1 MMMPNVWHYHSGII
15 KVRTYLSSN
24 GNPLLD
30 SASIIDVRPFQ
41 CQSQTSHL
49 SSPAYFKTTLVP
61 DVWSSSCA
69 LLRLSCT
76 FSDVVRLER
85 PDLEEQRNSLIS
97 KMNSAKNELKRIEDK
112 ILEKLFHSEGN
123 ILDDQ
128 ELVDTLG
135 ASKVTAGEIST
146 QLEEA
151 EQTEAKISIAREKYR
166 MVATRG
172 VFTVTRN
179 VW

>member
-1 MMMPNVWHYHSGII
+1 MWN
-15 KVRTYLSSN
+15 SS
-24 GNPLLD
+24 
-30 SASIIDVRPFQ
+30 
-41 CQSQTSHL
+41 H
-49 SSPAYFKTTLVP
+49 
-61 DVWSSSCA
+61 A
-69 LLRLSCT
+69 LLRLFCT
-76 FSDVVRLER
+76 SSDVVRLER

-151 EQTEAKISIAREKYR
+151 EQTEAKISAAREKYR

-172 VFTVTRN
+172 GLTGVHTMK
-179 VW
+179 

>member
-1 MMMPNVWHYHSGII
+1 MWSFSCG
-15 KVRTYLSSN
+15 
-24 GNPLLD
+24 LL
-30 SASIIDVRPFQ
+30 
-41 CQSQTSHL
+41 H
-49 SSPAYFKTTLVP
+49 
-61 DVWSSSCA
+61 
-69 LLRLSCT
+69 LSCT
-76 FSDVVRLER
+76 SSDVVRLER

-151 EQTEAKISIAREKYR
+151 EQTEAKISAAREKYR

-172 VFTVTRN
+172 MFTVTST
-179 VW
+179 VWWSCSHLQCHSTAQIAMVSYRLTAMYVVTTGKYTYLDGHIRTWQNQSIIYSINQ

>member
-1 MMMPNVWHYHSGII
+1 MSLAVWGTHGVGLVGLGPHFGDHCCEAISVLESRQPHKFICFG
-15 KVRTYLSSN
+15 
-24 GNPLLD
+24 
-30 SASIIDVRPFQ
+30 
-41 CQSQTSHL
+41 
-49 SSPAYFKTTLVP
+49 KT
-61 DVWSSSCA
+61 SSCGA
-69 LLRLSCT
+69 LHVLRCFSCT
-76 FSDVVRLER
+76 SSDVVRLER

-135 ASKVTAGEIST
+135 ASKVTAGEISM

-151 EQTEAKISIAREKYR
+151 EQTEAKISAAREKYR

-172 VFTVTRN
+172 VFAATGN
-179 VW
+179 LW